1 MSRLWRVVLVRE
13 ADEVSD
19 QIHPAPR
26 LLPCRDEGE
35 TLLTHAQGHLRP
47 TLTTICTA
55 PLPPSSPVLVLTR
68 REQLP
73 GGPVVRSRWPSIP
86 PLQLDAFCLCPLR
99 RTASSPNRTIFS
111 GLLISIHQ
119 LQESCLLC
127 KSVGCTVD
135 VVLHS
140 YFDVHTCDVY
150 LVNVASWWPCCVAGH
165 DRLSHLLSSHVD
177 K

>member
-1 MSRLWRVVLVRE
+1 MRE

-19 QIHPAPR
+19 RIHPAPR
-26 LLPCRDEGE
+26 LLPCRDEDE

-47 TLTTICTA
+47 TLTATCTA
-55 PLPPSSPVLVLTR
+55 PSPQSSPVLVLTR
-68 REQLP
+68 REQSP

-99 RTASSPNRTIFS
+99 RTASSPNRTIILT
-111 GLLISIHQ
+111 GLLISVHQ
-119 LQESCLLC
+119 LRRRLVCR
-127 KSVGCTVD
+127 SVGCTVG

-140 YFDVHTCDVY
+140 YYECTCVVY
-150 LVNVASWWPCCVAGH
+150 LVNVSTWWPCCGAGH